1 MRFGSIGR
9 HRGPSPAF
17 HPTRP
22 LSHFRSRR
30 RASGVGNHVL
40 DCTHEQ
46 KLMLTTQQTHHLP
59 THTHTHTNIHIVD
72 CRSWCRSVANHD
84 FRFGLCG
91 ISGMLPL
98 RPIRRA
104 THWATGIQNR
114 NINPHRLRQLMNSSA
129 AVKISGDCLCQQ
141 IGNYIVTNFQNF
153 LKDLYETT
161 NLNAHF
167 TLNIFIVACISCLI
181 SSFMLKSLLF
191 IFFFLLKIVIFF

>member
-1 MRFGSIGR
+1 
-9 HRGPSPAF
+9 
-17 HPTRP
+17 
-22 LSHFRSRR
+22 
-30 RASGVGNHVL
+30 
-40 DCTHEQ
+40 
-46 KLMLTTQQTHHLP
+46 
-59 THTHTHTNIHIVD
+59 
-72 CRSWCRSVANHD
+72 
-84 FRFGLCG
+84 
-91 ISGMLPL
+91 MLPL

-141 IGNYIVTNFQNF
+141 KGNYIVTNFQNF
-153 LKDLYETT
+153 YKDLYETT

-191 IFFFLLKIVIFF
+191 IFFIENCNILLNTRRNGDRSWKFICSRAELSKEYLAIDNLEIL